1 MGQLVVFAFLSALYP
16 TLIAATTVMLLLP
29 RAEGLMLG
37 FWLGAMITSVTCG
50 LVIVFAFDGGSAAK
64 TARHTVSPAID
75 IAIAAL
81 LLLAALALHA
91 DEDQRLRER
100 YDARHPTGPKKT
112 PKWRKTLEHGSPVH
126 AFVIGILLS
135 FPGIWYLAAL
145 DRLIKLHYSAPAV
158 IVVVIAFC
166 LVQLVLIEVPML
178 AFKIWPGETPAA
190 IDGAKAW
197 ASAHGRQ
204 YAVWGLVAVAGLL
217 VIRAGIGLLS

>member
-1 MGQLVVFAFLSALYP
+1 MGQLVVFAILSALYP

-29 RAEGLMLG
+29 KSEELMLG
-37 FWLGAMITSVTCG
+37 FWLGAMFTSVTCG
-50 LVIVFAFDGGSAAK
+50 LLIAFAFHGASAAT
-64 TARHTVSPAID
+64 TARHSVSPAVD
-75 IAIAAL
+75 LAIAAS

-100 YDARHPTGPKKT
+100 YDTRHGTRPKKT
-112 PKWRKTLEHGSPVH
+112 PKWRKTLEHGSLWH

-145 DRLIKLHYSAPAV
+145 DRLIKLHYSPPVV

-178 AFKIWPGETPAA
+178 AFMIWPRETPAA
-190 IDGAKAW
+190 IDRAKAW
-197 ASAHGRQ
+197 AAAHGRQ

-217 VIRAGIGLLS
+217 VIRAGIGLL